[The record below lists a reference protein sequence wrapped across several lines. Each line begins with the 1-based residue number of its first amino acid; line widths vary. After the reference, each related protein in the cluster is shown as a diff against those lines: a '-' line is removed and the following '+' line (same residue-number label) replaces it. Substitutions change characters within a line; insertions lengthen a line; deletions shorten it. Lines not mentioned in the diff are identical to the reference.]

1 MRLVVCVFFMLIS
14 CTSQDSKNKVAK
26 NKTAITESQSSVDK
40 VHQTTVNGQTNKES
54 SCDSLLKWLIVS
66 SNFDKTGLLSDCMVS
81 VDSYDQKVYLLKVGV
96 FNSELMN
103 ESAIGWIEMDVKRR
117 QLRDVTIDPERP
129 QYLQFDSVLFNQL
142 ASFCLTEK

>member
-14 CTSQDSKNKVAK
+14 CTSQDGENKVAK
-26 NKTAITESQSSVDK
+26 SKTAITESQSSVDK
-40 VHQTTVNGQTNKES
+40 VHQTTVNGQTYKES

-81 VDSYDQKVYLLKVGV
+81 VDSYDQKVYLLKVSV
-96 FNSELMN
+96 FNSELKN
-103 ESAIGWIEMDVKRR
+103 ESAIGWIEMDVKRS

-129 QYLQFDSVLFNQL
+129 KYLQFDSVLFNQL